1 MRPASAKANR
11 EFFMRRLA
19 QEEAAER
26 AALNPRARKSHREM
40 AKRYRDE
47 CAAET
52 GSETVLISR

>member
-1 MRPASAKANR
+1 
-11 EFFMRRLA
+11 MRRLA